1 MVMRRRIP
9 LIVGVV
15 TVLVTLAAACSTG
28 SRSASHGGKVSIVAA
43 ESFWGSIARQLG
55 GDRVDV
61 TEIVN
66 NPDADPHDYEPTP
79 ADGRDV
85 ATSGYVIVNGLG
97 YDTWASDLVSASP
110 SEQRRVLDVGDLLGL
125 HTGDNPH
132 RWYFPDDVM
141 RVIDRITSDLESID
155 PGNASYYA
163 QKHDEFTGTALRPY
177 RDLLARIRATYSGTP
192 VGASESIVEGLTQAT
207 GLDLKT
213 PTSFLEAI
221 SEGNDPDA
229 ADKVAVDRQI
239 NSRQISV
246 FLYNSQNATPDV
258 QRLVTEARDQNIP
271 VVTVTETPV
280 PASVTFQDW
289 QAAQLQHLAD
299 ALAEAKG

>member
-1 MVMRRRIP
+1 MRRCPP
-9 LIVGVV
+9 LLVGIVA
-15 TVLVTLAAACSTG
+15 VLVALVAACSTG
-28 SRSASHGGKVSIVAA
+28 SRSASPGGKVSIVAA

-61 TEIVN
+61 TQIIN

-85 ATSGYVIVNGLG
+85 ATSRYVIVNGLG
-97 YDTWASDLVSASP
+97 YDTWASDLVRANP
-110 SEQRRVLDVGDLLGL
+110 TEQRTMLDVGDLLGL

-132 RWYFPDDVM
+132 RWYFPDDVT

-177 RDLLARIRATYSGTP
+177 RELIARIRATYSGTP

-213 PTSFLEAI
+213 PTSFLDAI

-229 ADKVAVDRQI
+229 TDKVAVDGQI
-239 NSRQISV
+239 NSHQISV

-258 QRLVTEARDQNIP
+258 QRLVTEAHAQNIP
-271 VVTVTETPV
+271 IATVTETPV
-280 PASVTFQDW
+280 PAGVTFQDW